1 MSKEAKIAMFDPNE
15 AALNNHL
22 FGLPFDEDECDIHVL
37 PAPWEVTVSYGAGTA
52 QGPEEI
58 RSESAQVDLYDE
70 KFPEGWQRGIW
81 MHEIDEGWAAKSD
94 RLREKAEKYLE
105 AYERGEVDTAELKL
119 LDEIND
125 GCGNFH
131 RWVERKSDKI
141 LSQDKRLILLG
152 GDHSTSLGAL
162 RVSKKKYGNFGVLQ
176 IDAHADLRKAYEGF
190 HQSHA
195 SIMYNAI
202 QLENVTKLV
211 QVGIRDIAQ
220 VEIDLIEKNEKIH
233 TFFDWDIKEKSF
245 IGQTWQKQVN
255 QIIAALPQK
264 VYISFDADGL
274 RPELCLNTGTP
285 VPGGFSLE
293 EVNYLIFEVVHSGRE
308 IIGFD
313 LNEVGVSEE
322 TDWDANVG
330 ARALWNLVCAAE
342 LSRRNKNG
350 LV

>member
-70 KFPEGWQRGIW
+70 KFPKGWQRGIW

-131 RWVERKSDKI
+131 RWVERKSDKM

-162 RVSKKKYGNFGVLQ
+162 RASKKKYDNFGVLQ
-176 IDAHADLRKAYEGF
+176 IDAHADLRPAYEGF
-190 HQSHA
+190 EYSHA
-195 SIMYNAI
+195 SIMYNGLKEELMESLTI
-202 QLENVTKLV
+202 
-211 QVGIRDIAQ
+211 VGLRDFCHQEAEVIRS
-220 VEIDLIEKNEKIH
+220 ESNIH
-233 TFFDWDIKEKSF
+233 AFTDKAMNQSLFA
-245 IGQTWQKQVN
+245 GQTWTQVCRN
-255 QIIAALPQK
+255 IVNTLPDQ
-264 VYISFDADGL
+264 VYLSVDIDGL
-274 RPELCLNTGTP
+274 DPSLCPNTGTP
-285 VPGGFSLE
+285 VPGGLSMAQFLF
-293 EVNYLIFEVVHSGRE
+293 LLDAVVESGRKF
-308 IIGFD
+308 IGAD
-313 LNEVGVSEE
+313 LVEVSPGN
-322 TDWDANVG
+322 DAWDANVG
-330 ARALWNLVCAAE
+330 ARVLYAISHR
-342 LSRRNKNG
+342 LSE
-350 LV
+350 

>member
-94 RLREKAEKYLE
+94 GLREKAEKYLE

-162 RVSKKKYGNFGVLQ
+162 RASKKKYGNFGVLQ
-176 IDAHADLRKAYEGF
+176 IDAHADLRPAYEGF
-190 HQSHA
+190 EYSHA
-195 SIMYNAI
+195 SIMYNGLKEELMESLTIVGLRDFCHQEAEMI
-202 QLENVTKLV
+202 QSESN
-211 QVGIRDIAQ
+211 
-220 VEIDLIEKNEKIH
+220 IH
-233 TFFDWDIKEKSF
+233 AFTDKAMNQALFA
-245 IGQTWQKQVN
+245 GQTWTQVCRN
-255 QIIAALPQK
+255 IVNTLPDQ
-264 VYISFDADGL
+264 VYLSVDIDGL
-274 RPELCLNTGTP
+274 NPSLCPNTGTP
-285 VPGGFSLE
+285 VPGGLSMAQFLFLLNAVAE
-293 EVNYLIFEVVHSGRE
+293 SGRKF
-308 IIGFD
+308 IGAD
-313 LNEVGVSEE
+313 LVEVSPGN
-322 TDWDANVG
+322 DAWDANVG
-330 ARALWNLVCAAE
+330 ARVLYAISHR
-342 LSRRNKNG
+342 LSE
-350 LV
+350 

>member
-105 AYERGEVDTAELKL
+105 AYEREEVDAAELKL

-131 RWVERKSDKI
+131 RWVERKCDKI
-141 LSQDKRLILLG
+141 VSQDKRLILLG

-162 RVSKKKYGNFGVLQ
+162 RASKKKYGNFGVLQ
-176 IDAHADLRKAYEGF
+176 IDAHADLRPAYEGF
-190 HQSHA
+190 EYSHA
-195 SIMYNAI
+195 SIMYNGLKE
-202 QLENVTKLV
+202 QLMESLTI
-211 QVGIRDIAQ
+211 VGLRDFCHQEAEMIGS
-220 VEIDLIEKNEKIH
+220 ESNIH
-233 TFFDWDIKEKSF
+233 PFTDKAMNQALFA
-245 IGQTWQKQVN
+245 GQTWTQVCRN
-255 QIIAALPQK
+255 IVNTLPDQ
-264 VYISFDADGL
+264 VYLSVDIDGL
-274 RPELCLNTGTP
+274 DPSLCPNTGTP
-285 VPGGFSLE
+285 VPGGLSMAQFLF
-293 EVNYLIFEVVHSGRE
+293 LLDAVVESGRKF
-308 IIGFD
+308 IGAD
-313 LNEVGVSEE
+313 LVEVSPGN
-322 TDWDANVG
+322 DAWDANVG
-330 ARALWNLVCAAE
+330 ARVLYAISHR
-342 LSRRNKNG
+342 LSE
-350 LV
+350 

>member
-22 FGLPFDEDECDIHVL
+22 FGLPFDEDECDIHVH

-162 RVSKKKYGNFGVLQ
+162 RASKKKYGNFGVLQ
-176 IDAHADLRKAYEGF
+176 IDAHADLRPAYEGF
-190 HQSHA
+190 EYSHA
-195 SIMYNAI
+195 SIMYNGLKEELMESLTIVGLRDFCHQEAEMI
-202 QLENVTKLV
+202 QSESN
-211 QVGIRDIAQ
+211 
-220 VEIDLIEKNEKIH
+220 IH
-233 TFFDWDIKEKSF
+233 AFTDKAMNQALFA
-245 IGQTWQKQVN
+245 GQTWTQVCRN
-255 QIIAALPQK
+255 IANTLPDQ
-264 VYISFDADGL
+264 VYLSVDIDGL
-274 RPELCLNTGTP
+274 NPSLCPNTGTP
-285 VPGGFSLE
+285 VPGGLSMAQFLFLLDAVAE
-293 EVNYLIFEVVHSGRE
+293 SGRKF
-308 IIGFD
+308 IGAD
-313 LNEVGVSEE
+313 LVEVSPGN
-322 TDWDANVG
+322 DAWDANVG
-330 ARALWNLVCAAE
+330 ARVLYAISHR
-342 LSRRNKNG
+342 LSE
-350 LV
+350 